1 MSCQS
6 SLNAQYE
13 SHALNPPPPL
23 SPNDVIGI
31 QAGYSTTSSLVS
43 IGSPRSVFVPVK
55 SFEKREMLLP
65 PAASNIS
72 NANRDRRDGDEK
84 EYGKLGGVL
93 QAWQA
98 MEKNNAEVLAAKSMN
113 NNAMKEKTAVHEVG
127 KDSYPEVEKSNLSS
141 RARKREQVPFSHIIV
156 KDMDND
162 SCTTVSS
169 MSYDPREFAMATFV
183 AKHQTD
189 LEANKT
195 LIDETNELIKRIARH
210 NIGGEEGDDD
220 GDGGGDGDDNI
231 IVDKVIAEEQ
241 RYYGIEPRPMTDAD
255 KENDLV
261 FGSEQLLDEIEE
273 ISLPEDIAALLEEA
287 DQRENL
293 SQCEARR
300 RLSFLDEM
308 DSDFS
313 NLGKMRNDYLQ
324 RNQQQELPSDVEAL
338 VEDNNDL
345 SIHNQQQV
353 LSPDIDGLIVDNDLS
368 FDDLRVDS
376 DDEGEKE
383 NIDEM
388 PRSHEEVGNVRGKGS
403 EGGSDDE
410 GLSFDKNNDKA
421 LVGDL
426 IDISVNQKYCTN
438 LFRPDTNV
446 VCDERDDWIEYPG
459 QLQGNYDMLGQQ
471 RDSDTDANDLLQMFN
486 PKMYEK
492 SNFKNYQSRKIREID
507 DITNQPQMKD
517 SRRSISAQGGY
528 DLAEQ
533 GGISNVVQEI
543 GLQKEVKSAIKEQK
557 QVQEEM
563 QWERCSES
571 PPIREIFIPTIHEF
585 CFGFQIDPKVTVKS
599 KGVARVQTKKD
610 NDARIKNIIKR
621 GTERFFRR
629 RRRKKKM
636 TITE

>member
-1 MSCQS
+1 MHNISIDLCLLPVFFFSVFIRVPWYWVVGLNSISIPGSSTTSSSSPSFSSVSSMTPIPYHMNQVVSSYIKSDTKDYNLSHDGQIQKSFSKMSCQS

-98 MEKNNAEVLAAKSMN
+98 MEKNNAEVLAAKSKPVEYRFRPIPDTEVEANSNVNVHTGMN

-353 LSPDIDGLIVDNDLS
+353 LLPDIDGLIVDNDLS

-376 DDEGEKE
+376 DDEGEK
-383 NIDEM
+383 
-388 PRSHEEVGNVRGKGS
+388 G
-403 EGGSDDE
+403 
-410 GLSFDKNNDKA
+410 
-421 LVGDL
+421 
-426 IDISVNQKYCTN
+426 
-438 LFRPDTNV
+438 
-446 VCDERDDWIEYPG
+446 
-459 QLQGNYDMLGQQ
+459 
-471 RDSDTDANDLLQMFN
+471 
-486 PKMYEK
+486 
-492 SNFKNYQSRKIREID
+492 EI
-507 DITNQPQMKD
+507 
-517 SRRSISAQGGY
+517 
-528 DLAEQ
+528 
-533 GGISNVVQEI
+533 
-543 GLQKEVKSAIKEQK
+543 
-557 QVQEEM
+557 
-563 QWERCSES
+563 
-571 PPIREIFIPTIHEF
+571 
-585 CFGFQIDPKVTVKS
+585 
-599 KGVARVQTKKD
+599 
-610 NDARIKNIIKR
+610 
-621 GTERFFRR
+621 
-629 RRRKKKM
+629 
-636 TITE
+636 